1 MRRADDDESV
11 VWGSSMLVP
20 GRVMRIR
27 ANFSGDMGRP
37 CTLTH
42 WNIHNHG
49 LDCGVQRRVQALISA
64 DLLEAK
70 MEPVKAA

>member
-11 VWGSSMLVP
+11 AWESSILVP
-20 GRVMRIR
+20 GRAMRIC
-27 ANFSGDMGRP
+27 AKFSGDMGRP

-49 LDCGVQRRVQALISA
+49 LDCGVQRRAQAKISA

-70 MEPVKAA
+70 LGP